1 MHGKGEM
8 AIIKGSICNIPIEA
22 ANIYNILPRPAD
34 SKGLI
39 VKLKRDLKYR
49 DYDYFEPV
57 HPNIIYR
64 TLNYLKHARKSMMIF
79 PFQKVS
85 QAKK

>member
-1 MHGKGEM
+1 MHGKGEF